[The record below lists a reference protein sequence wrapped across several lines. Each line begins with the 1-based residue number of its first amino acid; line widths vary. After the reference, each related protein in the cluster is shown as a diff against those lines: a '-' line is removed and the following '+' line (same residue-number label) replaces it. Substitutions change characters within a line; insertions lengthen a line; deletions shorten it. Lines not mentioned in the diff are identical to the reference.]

1 MSDYH
6 RRCYLVGGV
15 FSWLGPDGETNAAIL
30 TDDDLAEIERLRGFE
45 SACDNLARKLTV
57 AEQRIE
63 ELLPKIEEE
72 RREVARLR
80 KLIKEMTT
88 GPATVADG

>member
-1 MSDYH
+1 MSDGICMICGKEYMWCCCEGFQAH
-6 RRCYLVGGV
+6 
-15 FSWLGPDGETNAAIL
+15 DH
-30 TDDDLAEIERLRGFE
+30 EIERLRE
-45 SACDNLARKLTV
+45 
-57 AEQRIE
+57 RIK